1 MELLIKLIH
10 PSIMLGLFA
19 YFNYAAYLGFQVRQ
33 TRKAEGDLKK
43 ELVKGRF
50 NLRHYQA
57 GSILLAVIIV
67 NALLGILVTY
77 LGNGKLFVGPHLI
90 VGLSIIGLIAISAS
104 LAPFMQ
110 RGFTWVRTLH
120 MMLNIVLLGLFSWQ
134 VFTGLQGVQSILSD
148 L

>member
-1 MELLIKLIH
+1 
-10 PSIMLGLFA
+10 
-19 YFNYAAYLGFQVRQ
+19 
-33 TRKAEGDLKK
+33 
-43 ELVKGRF
+43 
-50 NLRHYQA
+50 
-57 GSILLAVIIV
+57 
-67 NALLGILVTY
+67 
-77 LGNGKLFVGPHLI
+77 LI